1 MLTIIATITNSTFLT
16 QVKPLKINKLS
27 YAIITALSTSSFA
40 MAQEATDETETGRV
54 IETIQVTATKRTES
68 IQAVPVTVS
77 ALSGDALENLGVDNF
92 QDYVEFLP
100 NVVFQGTGPG
110 QNEIYI
116 RGAATSQT
124 NIAVSTVQALQ
135 PSVAFY
141 LDEQPVSMQGR
152 NLDIYAADVARVEV
166 LPGPQGTLF
175 GASSQSGTVRMI
187 TNKPSFSGFA
197 GGLDLGTSFT
207 KDGEMSNSVEAFL
220 NFTPADDLA
229 VRVTV
234 YNDNQGGWIDNIR
247 NEPGQGGYAGSAIVI
262 NRISGG
268 VLSDPASAEVI
279 APNND
284 NLVEDDAN
292 DASYAGF
299 RLGVAYE
306 VNDDWD
312 LLVQH
317 TQQQLDTEG
326 VFAYD
331 PNLEGT
337 QSVNRFQ
344 EDKNSDVFGLTTW
357 TLSGRLDELDIVY
370 TGGLLNRDI
379 ASTVDYTGY
388 TNGGLFAAYY
398 VCNHYTAATPA
409 DVQCLDPN
417 KFYKEETDTSRVTH
431 ELRFNTDATNDWRI
445 TAGIFYDSQELST
458 VGKFKIA
465 NTELFPTLARTT
477 VGQEGINSNGGP
489 FESEVS
495 FINDVTHGIDQ
506 IAVFGQAEYDLSDTV
521 TVSLGARWYEIEDDY
536 KGSTSTVD
544 VTRRL
549 RAFGTLDPNE
559 LAAVGEDPA
568 EIDAAIASGQLD
580 VSLLD
585 DSGALTVD
593 DIIYKASIDW
603 KASSDLLFFATYSE
617 GFRPP
622 VTNRV
627 GGGLATNQQGAFDG
641 FRIPVYSETD
651 TLTNYEVGMK
661 GDFFDGVL
669 RVNATAFFSDIE
681 DLQTSRFDPTNVSFL
696 VFTDNVGDAE
706 IKGVDGDITWLA
718 TDNLILD
725 ASFSLLDTEL
735 ISVNDELAGI
745 APPVGSELPYSASFS
760 GNIRARY
767 FYEMDN
773 GLTGFVNGS
782 LVYTGDRLASM
793 TMDAFVLEDTTR
805 LVYGTGSGLSI
816 QKEADVYEGVNY
828 TDTNGNLFA
837 GGRYIQDSYML
848 ANVSFGVTNDEW
860 KAEIFIDNLFDERAI
875 LHVDNQQFTP
885 KVVSNRP
892 RTIGFRLSY
901 DFF

>member
-1 MLTIIATITNSTFLT
+1 
-16 QVKPLKINKLS
+16 VKPLKFNKLS
-27 YAIITALSTSSFA
+27 YAIITALSASSFA
-40 MAQEATDETETGRV
+40 MAQEATDETEAGRV

-207 KDGEMSNSVEAFL
+207 KDGEMSNSVEAYL

-247 NEPGQGGYAGSAIVI
+247 NEPGQGGYAGSAVVI

-284 NLVEDDAN
+284 NLVEEDAN

-357 TLSGRLDELDIVY
+357 TLSGRLNELDIVY

-465 NTELFPTLARTT
+465 NTELFPNLARTT

-495 FINDVTHGIDQ
+495 FVNDVTHGIDQ

-536 KGSTSTVD
+536 KGSTTTVD

-559 LAAVGEDPA
+559 LIAVGEDPA

-593 DIIYKASIDW
+593 DVIYKASIDW

-627 GGGLATNQQGAFDG
+627 GGGLASNQQGAFDG

-651 TLTNYEVGMK
+651 TLTNYEAGMK

-669 RVNATAFFSDIE
+669 RVNATAFFSEIE

-735 ISVNDELAGI
+735 VSINDELAGI

-816 QKEADVYEGVNY
+816 QKEADVFEGVNY

-848 ANVSFGVTNDEW
+848 ANVSFGITNDEW

>member
-1 MLTIIATITNSTFLT
+1 VLTIIATITNSTFLT

>member
-1 MLTIIATITNSTFLT
+1 M
-16 QVKPLKINKLS
+16 KINKLS
-27 YAIITALSTSSFA
+27 YAIVTALGTSSFA
-40 MAQEATDETETGRV
+40 MAQQATDETKTGRV

-68 IQAVPVTVS
+68 IQAIPVTVS
-77 ALSGDALENLGVDNF
+77 ALSGEALENLGVDNF

-187 TNKPSFSGFA
+187 TNKPNFSGFA
-197 GGLDLGTSFT
+197 GGMDLGTSFT

-247 NEPGQGGYAGSAIVI
+247 NEPGQGGFAGSAVVI

-268 VLSDPASAEVI
+268 PLTDPENVEVI

-370 TGGLLNRDI
+370 TGGLLDRDI

-409 DVQCLDPN
+409 DVKCLDPS

-431 ELRFNTDATNDWRI
+431 ELRLNTDATRDWRI

-458 VGKFKIA
+458 VGKFKIP
-465 NTELFPTLARTT
+465 NTELFPNLARTT
-477 VGQEGINSNGGP
+477 VGQEGINSDGGP
-489 FESEVS
+489 FESEVG
-495 FINDVTHGIDQ
+495 FVNDVTHGIDQ
-506 IAVFGQAEYDLSDTV
+506 IAVFGQAEYDLSDTL
-521 TVSLGARWYEIEDDY
+521 TVSLGARWYEIEDSY
-536 KGSTSTVD
+536 KGSTTTVD

-549 RAFGTLDPNE
+549 RAFGTLDPAE
-559 LAAVGEDPA
+559 LIAVGEDPA
-568 EIDAAIASGQLD
+568 AIDAAIASGQLD

-585 DSGALTVD
+585 DDGALTVD
-593 DIIYKASIDW
+593 DVIYKASVDW
-603 KASSDLLFFATYSE
+603 KASSDVLFFATYSE

-627 GGGLATNQQGAFDG
+627 GGGLATNQTGAFDG
-641 FRIPVYSETD
+641 FRIPVYSTTD
-651 TLTNYEVGMK
+651 TLTNYELGMK
-661 GDFFDGVL
+661 ADFFDGIF
-669 RVNATAFFSDIE
+669 RVNATAFFSEIT
-681 DLQTSRFDPTNVSFL
+681 DLQTSRFDPTNISFL

-706 IKGVDGDITWLA
+706 IQGIDGDITWLA

-735 ISVNDELAGI
+735 TRVNSELDGI

-767 FYEMDN
+767 FYEMEN
-773 GLTGFVNGS
+773 GLTGFANAS
-782 LVYTGDRLASM
+782 LIYTGDRLASM
-793 TMDAFVLEDTTR
+793 TMDAYVLEDTTR

-816 QKEADVYEGVNY
+816 ENEASVFEGVGY
-828 TDTNGNLFA
+828 TDTNGELFA
-837 GGRYIQDSYML
+837 GGRYIQDSYVL
-848 ANVSFGVTNDEW
+848 ANVAFGVTNDEW
-860 KAEIFIDNLFDERAI
+860 KAEIYIDNLFDERAI